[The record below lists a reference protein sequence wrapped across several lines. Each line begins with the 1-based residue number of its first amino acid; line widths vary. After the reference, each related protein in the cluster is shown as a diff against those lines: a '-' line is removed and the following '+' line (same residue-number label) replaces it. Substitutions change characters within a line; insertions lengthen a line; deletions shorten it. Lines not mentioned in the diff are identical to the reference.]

1 MTNTWKKILEENCT
15 KIEHDILGFSFEDC
29 TVLKRALLRSAA
41 YKDQRFPVELK
52 EIGFQ
57 NGLDTFGDKILD
69 IAIYDH
75 FMDNFLCYQNLGKKK
90 LRGIINGHREWYSR
104 NEILQEFSLKCITLQ
119 DYIVWGTDE
128 FDKKIW
134 NKPTTEILADCFE
147 ALVGSIYKDQGIIG
161 VKKMLEKI
169 DYFEKIDDLRFNKG
183 QKKVDFHILEKILK
197 FWGSDAHRGTSPRR
211 VG

>member
-15 KIEHDILGFSFEDC
+15 KIEHDILDFSFHGDI
-29 TVLKRALLRSAA
+29 LKRALLRSAA

-69 IAIYDH
+69 FAIYDH
-75 FMDNFLCYQNLGKKK
+75 FMDNFLKNQNLGKKK

-119 DYIVWGTDE
+119 NYVVWGSDE

-134 NKPTTEILADCFE
+134 TQSTTKILADCFE
-147 ALVGSIYKDQGIIG
+147 ALIGAIYKEYGMEG
-161 VKKMLEKI
+161 VKNMLKNIE
-169 DYFEKIDDLRFNKG
+169 YFEKIDEIRLKKG
-183 QKKVDFHILEKILK
+183 QKKVDFHISE
-197 FWGSDAHRGTSPRR
+197 
-211 VG
+211 